1 MREPAGD
8 RHRRFVWGILP
19 PSSYAEESQ
28 MRSGEGQFFPALCPI
43 S

>member
-28 MRSGEGQFFPALCPI
+28 MRSGEGQFFTCPTPI
-43 S
+43 N

>member
-8 RHRRFVWGILP
+8 RHRRFIGGILT

-28 MRSGEGQFFPALCPI
+28 MRSGEEQFFPAIRPI
-43 S
+43 N